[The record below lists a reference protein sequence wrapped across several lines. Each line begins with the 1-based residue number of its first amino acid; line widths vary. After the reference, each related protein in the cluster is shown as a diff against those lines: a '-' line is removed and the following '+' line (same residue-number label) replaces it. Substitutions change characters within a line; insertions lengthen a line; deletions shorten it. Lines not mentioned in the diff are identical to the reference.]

1 MNEAE
6 TEEAFDAA
14 LLSLSYDALLD
25 LVGMAS
31 LALVEAMNADPD
43 LEPQVR
49 AAGLLVSRHKN
60 GKSNGNGGNGG
71 PTRLTQ
77 TLKRTYENHRSY
89 RDDALV
95 MLRAGWVADAVE
107 EIEAIPRAWHLWR
120 LALVLPGQQQI
131 CVTYCRPWCRMIE

>member
-1 MNEAE
+1 MDEEE
-6 TEEAFDAA
+6 TEEALNAA
-14 LLSLSYDALLD
+14 LLSLSYPALLD
-25 LVGMAS
+25 LIGMAS
-31 LALVEAMNADPD
+31 SALAEAMDADPD

-49 AAGLLVSRHKN
+49 AAGLLVSRHRN
-60 GKSNGNGGNGG
+60 GKANGNGG
-71 PTRLTQ
+71 TSRLTQ

-107 EIEAIPRAWHLWR
+107 EIEAIPRALHLWR
-120 LALVLPGQQQI
+120 LALVLPAQQQI